1 MARAKPGDAS
11 TPRQRREPPDQS
23 EPDAGVAPDVALSVL
38 DFVRTRRCVK
48 VAVVYLAL
56 GWALLEFTSFAMQ
69 GRPSAGLVRD
79 LALVLYLCGF
89 FIVLTGAY
97 LVMSGKHPLRT
108 VMIAGLVSAS
118 ALAGAGIAIVGYQY
132 LGTSEPAA
140 PATEGPRQA
149 DTSAPASIPRSSGG
163 QPVASAPTPPAPGA
177 TPSTTTAGVVG
188 APVSNAPVI
197 TSPSTPSAPAVVT
210 SPPIRPT
217 TSPLPNAAVTPRQAA
232 PADAAP
238 TSAGDSVDSRLARLV
253 LRFGDTDQRVLTIE
267 DTRPVSFLDRYDEP
281 ITIRVIPGIRVQV
294 TNPFD
299 KRIQV
304 LRFTNP
310 GETGTH
316 RVVVPSGCGDLPY
329 DVTATVITRQ
339 QLRVGVVLDRD
350 AARAAVERTV
360 QLGRCVGMD

>member
-1 MARAKPGDAS
+1 MARAKSGSAPAS
-11 TPRQRREPPDQS
+11 RQRRESPDQD
-23 EPDAGVAPDVALSVL
+23 EPAAGLAPDVALSVL

-48 VAVVYLAL
+48 VAVVYLAV

-69 GRPSAGLVRD
+69 GRSAAELVRD

-132 LGTSEPAA
+132 LGSASPPAESA
-140 PATEGPRQA
+140 AEGTRQA
-149 DTSAPASIPRSSGG
+149 ATSALASASIPQSSPG
-163 QPVASAPTPPAPGA
+163 QPVASAPMLPASGSA
-177 TPSTTTAGVVG
+177 PSTTT
-188 APVSNAPVI
+188 
-197 TSPSTPSAPAVVT
+197 
-210 SPPIRPT
+210 
-217 TSPLPNAAVTPRQAA
+217 
-232 PADAAP
+232 
-238 TSAGDSVDSRLARLV
+238 AGDSVDSRLARLV
-253 LRFGDTDQRVLTIE
+253 LRFGVADQRVLTVE
-267 DTRPVSFLDRYDEP
+267 DTRPVPFLDRYDEP

-304 LRFTNP
+304 LRLTNP
-310 GETGTH
+310 GDTGTH
-316 RVVVPSGCGDLPY
+316 RVVVPSGCGELPY

-339 QLRVGVVLDRD
+339 QVRVGVVLDRD
-350 AARAAVERTV
+350 AARADVERTV